1 MDRYKRLAITYPDE
15 YHASVVQLIEQ
26 SRRCVRIWS
35 TNLEPPVYNKPAVQ
49 QALSSMVRRN
59 RNAEARLLV
68 ADASGLVKSGHCLVA
83 LMRQLPSAIKIRQ
96 CLSLPDRYRENFIVA
111 DFSAIAAG
119 IEGEDDKAFVNFSAA
134 VEAKDRARHFD
145 YLWER
150 SQENPEL
157 RALAL

>member
-1 MDRYKRLAITYPDE
+1 MDRQQRLEISYPDE
-15 YHASVVQLIEQ
+15 YYASALQLIEQ

-35 TNLEPPVYNKPAVQ
+35 HDLEPAVYDNPAVQ
-49 QALSSMVRRN
+49 QALSAMVRSN

-68 ADASGLVKSGHCLVA
+68 TDASRLVKSGHCLVA

-96 CLSLPDRYRENFIVA
+96 CASLPDRYRENFIVA
-111 DFSAIAAG
+111 DLSAVAAG
-119 IEGEDDKAFVNFSAA
+119 IEGEDDKAFVNFHAA

-150 SQENPEL
+150 GQENPEL

>member
-1 MDRYKRLAITYPDE
+1 MDRHKRLAITYPDE
-15 YHASVVQLIEQ
+15 YLASVVQLIEQ

-35 TNLEPPVYNKPAVQ
+35 TRLEPPVYNKPAVQ
-49 QALSSMVRRN
+49 HALSSMVRSN

-96 CLSLPDRYRENFIVA
+96 CLSLPDRYRETFIVA